1 LFFPLLKL
9 FFTELYRFAANV
21 GLTTQ
26 PDFSHHFHK
35 LKSLRVIEA
44 GESDSPGES
53 DRPISLIW
61 IAARARPAFG

>member
-1 LFFPLLKL
+1 
-9 FFTELYRFAANV
+9 
-21 GLTTQ
+21 LTTH
-26 PDFSHHFHK
+26 PDFSRRFHK